1 MIQRSGSIL
10 SSKQKGASGA
20 LKQNEAVAQKEGGAR
35 KLLAKEKTDLFQ
47 ARSSS
52 WGKGRAGFYYTG
64 YFISAYQ
71 EISDCLFK
79 WQDPGRG

>member
-35 KLLAKEKTDLFQ
+35 KLLAKEK
-47 ARSSS
+47 
-52 WGKGRAGFYYTG
+52 
-64 YFISAYQ
+64 
-71 EISDCLFK
+71 K
-79 WQDPGRG
+79 WF